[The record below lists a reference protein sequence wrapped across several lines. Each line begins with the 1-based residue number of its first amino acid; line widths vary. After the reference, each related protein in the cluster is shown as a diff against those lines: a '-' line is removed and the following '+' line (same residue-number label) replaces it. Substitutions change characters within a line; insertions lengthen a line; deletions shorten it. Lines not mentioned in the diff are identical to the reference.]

1 MMKQLITLNV
11 NGDQFEV
18 AVKPSD
24 LLIDV
29 LRDKLGLMGTKQGC
43 DTGKCGACTVIMDG
57 RSIRSCLIFAI
68 AAQGSSITTIEGL
81 APLDG
86 MHPLQRSFV
95 DHGAIQCGFCT
106 PGMIMFA
113 KAFLDENPHP
123 SREEIQEALTANVC
137 RCTGY
142 VKIIE
147 AVEAVARG
155 DYAALPAS

>member
-1 MMKQLITLNV
+1 MKQLITLTV
-11 NGDQFEV
+11 NGDEYEL

-29 LRDKLGLMGTKQGC
+29 LRDKLGLMGTKRAC
-43 DTGKCGACTVIMDG
+43 DTGKCGACTVVLDG
-57 RSIRSCLIFAI
+57 RSVRSCLLFAVT
-68 AAQGSSITTIEGL
+68 AQGARITTIEGL
-81 APLDG
+81 AGEGSL
-86 MHPLQRSFV
+86 HPLQRAFV
-95 DHGAIQCGFCT
+95 EHGAIQCGFCS

-123 SREEIQEALTANVC
+123 AREEIQAALTANVC

-142 VKIIE
+142 VKIID

-155 DYAALPAS
+155 EYAEETGE